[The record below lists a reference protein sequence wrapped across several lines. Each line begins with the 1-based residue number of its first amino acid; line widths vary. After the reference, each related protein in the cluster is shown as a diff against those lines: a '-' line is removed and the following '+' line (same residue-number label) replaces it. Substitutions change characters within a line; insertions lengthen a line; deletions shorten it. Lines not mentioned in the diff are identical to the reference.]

1 MDEITEKEE
10 NGTIIIE
17 RPMTKEEKA
26 ERAKWEKERPEREKA
41 EAKIARFNAYV
52 RISDP
57 IYMMAQRGLKTE
69 QDWLDAVAQ
78 VEKDYPIPGEES

>member
-1 MDEITEKEE
+1 MENEE
-10 NGTIIIE
+10 TVIVE
-17 RPMTKEEKA
+17 RPMTPEEKA
-26 ERAKWEKERPEREKA
+26 QRAAWKKEEPARLKA
-41 EAKIARFNAYV
+41 EAQEARWAAYV

-78 VEKDYPIPGEES
+78 VEKDYPIPGEDI

>member
-1 MDEITEKEE
+1 MENET

-17 RPMTKEEKA
+17 RPMTPEEKA
-26 ERAKWEKERPEREKA
+26 ERAQWAKEAPAREKA
-41 EAKIARFNAYV
+41 AAQEARYQAYV

-57 IYMMAQRGLKTE
+57 VYMQWQRGLKTE

-78 VEKDYPIPGEES
+78 VEADYPIPGEGDV